1 MNIAPALATIAVGV
15 VVERRRAASPWLDFT
30 WRPVSILVGRP
41 ETPRWTML
49 MQNADSATFYIGAA
63 DIELHRTETG
73 NYQSNLSSGTPM
85 LWIALRSTG
94 GEHPYELFAVTADPA
109 EGEALTEAG
118 NDIVDV
124 VPMPLAVRTQIEAFV
139 VQHHVD
145 RPFYKR
151 QRDRADPEVL
161 ARRMPARRGRE

>member
-1 MNIAPALATIAVGV
+1 
-15 VVERRRAASPWLDFT
+15 
-30 WRPVSILVGRP
+30 
-41 ETPRWTML
+41 ML

-73 NYQSNLSSGTPM
+73 NYQSNLTSGAPM

-94 GEHPYELFAVTADPA
+94 GEPPYELFAVTADPA

-124 VPMPLAVRTQIEAFV
+124 VPMPPAVRTQIEAFV
-139 VQHHVD
+139 AQHHVD

-151 QRDRADPEVL
+151 QRDRADPEAL